1 MTPARKKQEP
11 TYFFG
16 FHEGQLCV
24 VDASGEPIMK
34 VKPEDVEKLVQ
45 TLLAD
50 GIPLS
55 GLEDAL
61 AEGMRLGIDVVEWD
75 RKG

>member
-1 MTPARKKQEP
+1 MTPARKKEKP

-16 FHEGQLCV
+16 FHDGQLCV
-24 VDASGEPIMK
+24 VDAAGEAIMK
-34 VKPEDVEKLVQ
+34 VRPEDIERLVQ

-50 GIPLS
+50 GLPLS

-61 AEGMRLGIDVVEWD
+61 AEGMRLGIDVIEWD
-75 RKG
+75 RRD

>member
-1 MTPARKKQEP
+1 MTPSRTRERP

-16 FHEGQLCV
+16 FHDGQLCV
-24 VDASGEPIMK
+24 VDAAGDPIMK
-34 VKPEDVEKLVQ
+34 VGPDDIEKLVQ

-50 GIPLS
+50 GLPLS

-61 AEGMRLGIDVVEWD
+61 AEGMRLGIDVTEWD
-75 RKG
+75 KGN

>member
-1 MTPARKKQEP
+1 MTPARKKEKP

-16 FHEGQLCV
+16 FHNSQLCV
-24 VDASGEPIMK
+24 VDATGDPIMK
-34 VKPEDVEKLVQ
+34 VQPEDVEKLVQ

-50 GIPLS
+50 GLPLS

-61 AEGMRLGIDVVEWD
+61 AEGMRLGIDVIEWD
-75 RKG
+75 RRD